1 MSLKCYGKI
10 FRFLL
15 MMLITVLLIS
25 ACTTTGQM
33 KRPEKRE
40 NVPAANAPRVD
51 ESFDPVTLGDD
62 NLSFPDA
69 KMPESLSS
77 SATSENKEQN
87 QPAPTENRQVEG
99 FRIQLFATSDIE
111 KATLQKKEA
120 EYEFASDSV
129 VVYIEFASPLYKVRA
144 GDCRSR
150 DESLQLLNLAK
161 QKGYPTSFIVK
172 TKVNT
177 IPQLSRDLFEN
188 DVIEQQ

>member
-1 MSLKCYGKI
+1 MSLKCYGRI

-15 MMLITVLLIS
+15 MMLIIGLLIS

-40 NVPAANAPRVD
+40 TAPVNAPRVD
-51 ESFDPVTLGDD
+51 ESFDPVTLADD

-69 KMPESLSS
+69 EMPASISPS
-77 SATSENKEQN
+77 TTSENTNQN
-87 QPAPTENRQVEG
+87 QPAPAENRQIDG
-99 FRIQLFATSDIE
+99 FRVQLFATGDIE

-120 EYEFASDSV
+120 EYEFASDSI

-144 GDCRSR
+144 GDCQSR
-150 DESLQLLNLAK
+150 DEALQLLNLAR

-177 IPQLSRDLFEN
+177 IPRLSRDVFEN

>member
-1 MSLKCYGKI
+1 MALKCYKRI
-10 FRFLL
+10 VHFLL
-15 MMLITVLLIS
+15 LMLISGLLIS
-25 ACTTTGQM
+25 ACTTTGQL

-40 NVPAANAPRVD
+40 NVPANVPRLD

-69 KMPESLSS
+69 KMPASISS
-77 SATSENKEQN
+77 TTSENTEQS
-87 QPAPTENRQVEG
+87 QPAPAENQQVDG
-99 FRIQLFATSDIE
+99 FRVQLFATGDIE

-120 EYEFASDSV
+120 EYEFASDSI

-150 DESLQLLNLAK
+150 DEALQLLNLAK

-177 IPQLSRDLFEN
+177 IPRLSHDLFEN